1 MPLLLCYTKREI
13 YNRPGWPF
21 LRPEGFKD
29 KGGFGMSYKPKMTY
43 KGKPLVRKDN
53 ELYYGWMTD
62 PYVLYLQILTTVQ
75 ADGAE
80 TPDKVQVTLLSTD
93 LSKSMKERTARQ
105 SVRHGLYNALDIGSI
120 WLEKALAATR

>member
-1 MPLLLCYTKREI
+1 M
-13 YNRPGWPF
+13 
-21 LRPEGFKD
+21 
-29 KGGFGMSYKPKMTY
+29 
-43 KGKPLVRKDN
+43 
-53 ELYYGWMTD
+53 
-62 PYVLYLQILTTVQ
+62 LYLQILSTVQ

>member
-1 MPLLLCYTKREI
+1 
-13 YNRPGWPF
+13 
-21 LRPEGFKD
+21 
-29 KGGFGMSYKPKMTY
+29 MSYKPKMTY

-62 PYVLYLQILTTVQ
+62 PYVLYLQILSTVQ

-120 WLEKALAATR
+120 WLEKAIAAAKAPAPKN